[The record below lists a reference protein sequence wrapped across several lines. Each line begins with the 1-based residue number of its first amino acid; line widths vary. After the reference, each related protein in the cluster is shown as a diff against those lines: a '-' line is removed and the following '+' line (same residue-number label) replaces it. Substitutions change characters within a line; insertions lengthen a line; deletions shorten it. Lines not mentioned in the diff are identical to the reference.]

1 MKFSL
6 SNKKLFWDIH
16 LFRRLRKMVLYN
28 FIKLFELPASHTK
41 KVLLFAFSIFF
52 IGAGLDHLVNPEFYL
67 SIMPPIFPMH
77 SEAVLISGVLEI
89 VGGIAALMPG
99 LRRAAGWG
107 IFVLLIAVYPANIYM
122 ALYPELF
129 PSIHSGF
136 LYFRLP
142 LQFLFLYWAYSVTRF

>member
-1 MKFSL
+1 
-6 SNKKLFWDIH
+6 
-16 LFRRLRKMVLYN
+16 MVLYN

-89 VGGIAALMPG
+89 VGGIAVLMPG

-122 ALYPELF
+122 ALNPELF
-129 PSIHSGF
+129 TSIHSGF

>member
-1 MKFSL
+1 
-6 SNKKLFWDIH
+6 
-16 LFRRLRKMVLYN
+16 MVLYN

-89 VGGIAALMPG
+89 VGGIAVLMPV

-129 PSIHSGF
+129 PSIHLGV

>member
-1 MKFSL
+1 
-6 SNKKLFWDIH
+6 
-16 LFRRLRKMVLYN
+16 MVLYN

-89 VGGIAALMPG
+89 VGGIAVLMPG

-142 LQFLFLYWAYSVTRF
+142 LQFLFLYWAYSVTQF

>member
-1 MKFSL
+1 
-6 SNKKLFWDIH
+6 
-16 LFRRLRKMVLYN
+16 MVLYN
-28 FIKLFELPASHTK
+28 FIKLLELPASQTK

-52 IGAGLDHLVNPEFYL
+52 AGAGLDHLVNPEFYL

-89 VGGIAALMPG
+89 VGGIAVLIPG

-136 LYFRLP
+136 LYLRLP

>member
-1 MKFSL
+1 
-6 SNKKLFWDIH
+6 
-16 LFRRLRKMVLYN
+16 MVLYN
-28 FIKLFELPASHTK
+28 FIKLLQLPESQTK

-89 VGGIAALMPG
+89 VGGIAVLMPV

-129 PSIHSGF
+129 PSIHLGV

>member
-1 MKFSL
+1 
-6 SNKKLFWDIH
+6 
-16 LFRRLRKMVLYN
+16 MVLDN
-28 FIKLFELPASHTK
+28 FINLLELPASQLK
-41 KVLLFAFSIFF
+41 KASLFAFSIFF
-52 IGAGLDHLVNPEFYL
+52 LGAGLDHLFNPEFYL

-89 VGGIAALMPG
+89 VGGIAVLMPG

>member
-89 VGGIAALMPG
+89 VGGIAVLMPG
-99 LRRAAGWG
+99 LRRAADGRT
-107 IFVLLIAVYPANIYM
+107 A
-122 ALYPELF
+122 
-129 PSIHSGF
+129 
-136 LYFRLP
+136 RK
-142 LQFLFLYWAYSVTRF
+142 

>member
-1 MKFSL
+1 
-6 SNKKLFWDIH
+6 
-16 LFRRLRKMVLYN
+16 MVSCNL
-28 FIKLFELPASHTK
+28 IKLLELPASQTK
-41 KVLLFAFSIFF
+41 KVFLFAFSIFF
-52 IGAGLDHLVNPEFYL
+52 IGAGIDHLVNPEFYL
-67 SIMPPIFPMH
+67 SIMPPLFSMH

-89 VGGIAALMPG
+89 VGGIAVLMPG

-122 ALYPELF
+122 ALNPALF

-142 LQFLFLYWAYSVTRF
+142 LQFLFLYWAYSVTRL

>member
-1 MKFSL
+1 MNVILFSPL
-6 SNKKLFWDIH
+6 KKA
-16 LFRRLRKMVLYN
+16 VLYN
-28 FIKLFELPASHTK
+28 FIKLLELPASQTK
-41 KVLLFAFSIFF
+41 KLLLFAFSIFF
-52 IGAGLDHLVNPEFYL
+52 VGAGLDQLVNPEFYL
-67 SIMPPIFPMH
+67 SIMPPVFPLH

-89 VGGIAALMPG
+89 VGGIAVLMPG

>member
-1 MKFSL
+1 
-6 SNKKLFWDIH
+6 
-16 LFRRLRKMVLYN
+16 MVLYN
-28 FIKLFELPASHTK
+28 FIKLFELPGSHTR

-89 VGGIAALMPG
+89 VGGIAVLMAG
-99 LRRAAGWG
+99 LRRVAGWG

-129 PSIHSGF
+129 PSIHLGF

>member
-1 MKFSL
+1 
-6 SNKKLFWDIH
+6 
-16 LFRRLRKMVLYN
+16 MVLYN
-28 FIKLFELPASHTK
+28 FIKLFELPVSHTK

-89 VGGIAALMPG
+89 VGGIAVLIPG

>member
-1 MKFSL
+1 
-6 SNKKLFWDIH
+6 
-16 LFRRLRKMVLYN
+16 MVLYN

-67 SIMPPIFPMH
+67 SIMPPISPMH

-89 VGGIAALMPG
+89 VGGIAVLMPG

-129 PSIHSGF
+129 PSIHWGF
-136 LYFRLP
+136 LYFRLT

>member
-1 MKFSL
+1 
-6 SNKKLFWDIH
+6 
-16 LFRRLRKMVLYN
+16 MVLYN

-52 IGAGLDHLVNPEFYL
+52 IGAGLDHLFNPEFYL

-89 VGGIAALMPG
+89 VGGIAVLMPG

-129 PSIHSGF
+129 PLTHSGF
-136 LYFRLP
+136 LYSRLP

>member
-1 MKFSL
+1 
-6 SNKKLFWDIH
+6 
-16 LFRRLRKMVLYN
+16 MVLYN

-89 VGGIAALMPG
+89 VGGIAVLMPG

-136 LYFRLP
+136 LYFRLA

>member
-1 MKFSL
+1 
-6 SNKKLFWDIH
+6 
-16 LFRRLRKMVLYN
+16 MVLYN
-28 FIKLFELPASHTK
+28 FIKLFELPVSHTK

-89 VGGIAALMPG
+89 VGGIAVLMPG

>member
-1 MKFSL
+1 
-6 SNKKLFWDIH
+6 
-16 LFRRLRKMVLYN
+16 MVLYN

-89 VGGIAALMPG
+89 VGGIAVLMPG

-129 PSIHSGF
+129 PSIHWGF

-142 LQFLFLYWAYSVTRF
+142 LQFLFLYWAFSVTRF

>member
-1 MKFSL
+1 
-6 SNKKLFWDIH
+6 
-16 LFRRLRKMVLYN
+16 MVLYN

-99 LRRAAGWG
+99 LRRAAGCG

-129 PSIHSGF
+129 PSIDSGF

>member
-1 MKFSL
+1 
-6 SNKKLFWDIH
+6 
-16 LFRRLRKMVLYN
+16 MVLYN

-77 SEAVLISGVLEI
+77 FEAVVISGVLEI
-89 VGGIAALMPG
+89 VGGIAVLKPS

>member
-1 MKFSL
+1 
-6 SNKKLFWDIH
+6 
-16 LFRRLRKMVLYN
+16 MVLYN
-28 FIKLFELPASHTK
+28 FIKLFELPLSHTK

-89 VGGIAALMPG
+89 VGGIAVLIPG

>member
-1 MKFSL
+1 
-6 SNKKLFWDIH
+6 
-16 LFRRLRKMVLYN
+16 MVLYN

-89 VGGIAALMPG
+89 VGGIAVLMPG

-129 PSIHSGF
+129 PSIHWGF
-136 LYFRLP
+136 LYFRLT

>member
-1 MKFSL
+1 
-6 SNKKLFWDIH
+6 
-16 LFRRLRKMVLYN
+16 MVLYN
-28 FIKLFELPASHTK
+28 FIKLFELPLSHTK

-89 VGGIAALMPG
+89 VGGIAVLMPG